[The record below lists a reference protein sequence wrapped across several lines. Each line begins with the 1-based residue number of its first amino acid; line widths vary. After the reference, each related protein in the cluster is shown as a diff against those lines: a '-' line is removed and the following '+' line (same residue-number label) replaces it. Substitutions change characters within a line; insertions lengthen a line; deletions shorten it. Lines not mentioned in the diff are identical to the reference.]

1 MTIEFSNFSFR
12 YESLDKPTLKNINLR
27 IEKGEKIVI
36 IGPSGS
42 GKSTLGQCLNGL
54 IPHAIKGETSGQLTI
69 NGQDTAPFDMHQFTE
84 QVGTVLQDTDSQFVG
99 LSIGEDI
106 AFALENQ
113 LMSNIDMYPLVK
125 ATAKMVDLEQML
137 DRSPHDL
144 SGGQKQRVS
153 LAGILVDDVD
163 ILLFDEPLAALDP
176 KTGKKTIEIIDD
188 LHRETGKTIIIIEH
202 RLEDVLHR
210 SVDRIILM
218 ESGEIIADTTPDEIL
233 ASPLLEEY
241 GIREPLYLSALKE
254 AGCAIEGNAKPS
266 SLSTLPLAQY
276 QTAVSAW
283 FEASKATNVEKQA
296 ETLLA
301 VRNLTYSYDGEKNAL
316 EDVSFDVKRGEF
328 VSVLGKNGSGKSTIT
343 KLVMGVIEPDQGSM
357 ILNGQDLNEL
367 TIFERSQ
374 KVGVV
379 MQNPNHMIS
388 HHMIFDEVAFGLRN
402 RGVEEKQVEAKVL
415 EVLELCGLSKYRH
428 WPIEALSY
436 GQKKR
441 VTIAS
446 ILALEPELLILDE
459 PTAGQDYRNY
469 TSILSF
475 IEKLNRELGIT
486 VMIISHDMHLVLEY
500 TTRSIVIA
508 DSKLVADAPMTEV
521 FSSPALLDQANLA
534 TTSLYELATEL
545 GIKNTNDFMQHFIDV
560 EKACRERENKSD
572 IQASEAQDSQNN
584 DAKDIEKVVA

>member
-1 MTIEFSNFSFR
+1 MTIAFSNFSFR

-54 IPHAIKGETSGQLTI
+54 IPHAIKGEVTGSLEI
-69 NGQDTAPFDMHQFTE
+69 NGKNISDFSMHDYTE

-113 LMSNIDMYPLVK
+113 LVSNIDMYPLVK
-125 ATAKMVDLEQML
+125 STAKMVDLADML

-163 ILLFDEPLAALDP
+163 ILLFDEPLASLDP
-176 KTGKKTIEIIDD
+176 KTGKATIEIIDQ
-188 LHRETGKTIIIIEH
+188 LHKETNKTIVIIEH

-210 SVDRIILM
+210 DIDRVILM
-218 ESGEIIADTTPDEIL
+218 ERGEIVADMTPDEIL
-233 ASPLLEEY
+233 ASELLETH
-241 GIREPLYLSALKE
+241 GIREPLYLSALK
-254 AGCAIEGNAKPS
+254 AAKALLTS
-266 SLSTLPLAQY
+266 EDKLSNLKALDYKRFRPAVQAWFAERPTPVAEKQY
-276 QTAVSAW
+276 QP
-283 FEASKATNVEKQA
+283 
-296 ETLLA
+296 LLE
-301 VRNLTYSYDGEKNAL
+301 VHGLTYSYDGEKNAL
-316 EDVSFDVKRGEF
+316 EDVSFKIGKGEF
-328 VSVLGKNGSGKSTIT
+328 VSILGKNGSGKSTIT
-343 KLVMGVIEPDQGSM
+343 KLIMGVIDADSGSSY
-357 ILNGQDLNEL
+357 LNGEDLSEL
-367 TIFERSQ
+367 SIFERSQ

-402 RGVEEKQVEAKVL
+402 RGVAEQEIKEKVEN
-415 EVLELCGLSKYRH
+415 VLELCGLSKFRH

-446 ILALEPELLILDE
+446 ILVLEPELLILDE

-469 TSILSF
+469 TSMLAF
-475 IEKLNRELGIT
+475 IQKLNRELGIT
-486 VMIISHDMHLVLEY
+486 VVIISHDMHLVLEY

-508 DSKLVADAPMTEV
+508 DSKLIANAAMTEV
-521 FSSPALLDQANLA
+521 FSQPSLLERANLC
-534 TTSLYELATEL
+534 TTSIYELATMMK
-545 GIKNTNDFMQHFIDV
+545 IDDTNAFMQYFIDY
-560 EKACRERENKSD
+560 ERS
-572 IQASEAQDSQNN
+572 AQ
-584 DAKDIEKVVA
+584 

>member
-176 KTGKKTIEIIDD
+176 KTGKKTIEIIDV

-254 AGCAIEGNAKPS
+254 AGCAIEGDAKPS
-266 SLSTLPLAQY
+266 SLRTLPLAQY
-276 QTAVSAW
+276 QSAVSAW

-316 EDVSFDVKRGEF
+316 EDVSFDVRRGEF

-402 RGVEEKQVEAKVL
+402 RGVEENQIEAKVL

-469 TSILSF
+469 TSMLSF
-475 IEKLNRELGIT
+475 IEELNRELGIT

-508 DSKLVADAPMTEV
+508 DSKLIADAPMTEV

-545 GIKNTNDFMQHFIDV
+545 GIENTNDFMQHFIDV
-560 EKACRERENKSD
+560 EKARRERDDKAD
-572 IQASEAQDSQNN
+572 VQPSEAQDSQNN
-584 DAKDIEKVVA
+584 DVKNIEKVVA

>member
-12 YESLDKPTLKNINLR
+12 YESLDKPTLRNINLR

-54 IPHAIKGETSGQLTI
+54 IPHAIKGEVSGSLTI
-69 NGQDTAPFDMHQFTE
+69 NGQETATFAMHQFTE

-113 LMSNIDMYPLVK
+113 LTSNIEMYSLVK

-137 DRSPHDL
+137 QRSPHDL

-176 KTGKKTIEIIDD
+176 KTGKRTIEIIDE
-188 LHRETGKTIIIIEH
+188 LHRKTGKTVVIIEH

-210 SVDRIILM
+210 HVDRIILM
-218 ESGEIIADTTPDEIL
+218 DGGEIIADTTPDELL
-233 ASPLLEEY
+233 ASPLLAQY
-241 GIREPLYLSALKE
+241 GIREPLYLTALKS
-254 AGCAIEGNAKPS
+254 AGCHLALDDHPS
-266 SLSTLPLAQY
+266 SLSELPLANY
-276 QTAVSAW
+276 QHAMADW
-283 FEASKATNVEKQA
+283 FHQA
-296 ETLLA
+296 NTTSNHIRSETLLD

-316 EDVSFDVKRGEF
+316 EGVSFNVQRGEF
-328 VSVLGKNGSGKSTIT
+328 VSILGKNGSGKSTIT
-343 KLVMGVIEPDQGSM
+343 KLIMGVIEPDDGTM
-357 ILNGQDLNEL
+357 HLNGQDLSEL

-402 RGVEEKQVEAKVL
+402 RGWEEQQVNDKVL

-469 TSILSF
+469 TSMLSF

-486 VMIISHDMHLVLEY
+486 VVIISHDMHLVLEY

-508 DSKLVADAPMTEV
+508 DSQLVADAPMTDV
-521 FSSPALLDQANLA
+521 FSNPALLDQANLT
-534 TTSLYELATEL
+534 TTSLYELATRLNMAE
-545 GIKNTNDFMQHFIDV
+545 TNAFMQHFIDV
-560 EKACRERENKSD
+560 EKASRLEKTVERN
-572 IQASEAQDSQNN
+572 
-584 DAKDIEKVVA
+584 VA

>member
-1 MTIEFSNFSFR
+1 MTIAFSNFSFR

-54 IPHAIKGETSGQLTI
+54 IPHATKGEVTGKLEMSGK
-69 NGQDTAPFDMHQFTE
+69 ACASFSMHDFTE

-125 ATAKMVDLEQML
+125 STAKMVDLADML
-137 DRSPHDL
+137 ERSPHDL

-153 LAGILVDDVD
+153 LAGILVDEVD
-163 ILLFDEPLAALDP
+163 TLLFDEPLASLDP
-176 KTGKKTIEIIDD
+176 KTGKATIEIIDQ
-188 LHRETGKTIIIIEH
+188 LHRETNKTVIIIEH

-210 SVDRIILM
+210 HVDRVILM
-218 ESGEIIADTTPDEIL
+218 DQGEIISDSTPDELL
-233 ASPLLEEY
+233 ASGLLEKH
-241 GIREPLYLSALKE
+241 GIREPLYLSALK
-254 AGCAIEGNAKPS
+254 AAQVPLSAKDTLS
-266 SLSTLPLAQY
+266 NLKSLDYKAFRPTVQGWFNQRPPAQ
-276 QTAVSAW
+276 A
-283 FEASKATNVEKQA
+283 EKQY
-296 ETLLA
+296 TPLLE
-301 VRNLTYSYDGEKNAL
+301 VHGLTYSYDGEKNAL
-316 EDVSFDVKRGEF
+316 EDVSFKIGKGEF
-328 VSVLGKNGSGKSTIT
+328 VSILGKNGSGKSTIT
-343 KLVMGVIEPDQGSM
+343 KLIMGVIEADSGSAY
-357 ILNGQDLNEL
+357 LNGEDLSTL
-367 TIFERSQ
+367 SIFERSQ

-402 RGVEEKQVEAKVL
+402 RGIDEESIKQKVES
-415 EVLELCGLSKYRH
+415 VLELCGLSKFRH

-441 VTIAS
+441 VTIAA
-446 ILALEPELLILDE
+446 ILVLEPELLILDE

-469 TSILSF
+469 TSMLAF
-475 IEKLNRELGIT
+475 IQKLNRELGIT
-486 VMIISHDMHLVLEY
+486 VVIISHDMHLVLEY

-508 DSKLVADAPMTEV
+508 DSKLIANAPMTEV
-521 FSSPALLDQANLA
+521 FSQPSLLDRANLC
-534 TTSLYELATEL
+534 TTSIYELATMMKIED
-545 GIKNTNDFMQHFIDV
+545 TNAFMQYFIDY
-560 EKACRERENKSD
+560 ERSA
-572 IQASEAQDSQNN
+572 I
-584 DAKDIEKVVA
+584 

>member
-276 QTAVSAW
+276 QSAVSAW

-357 ILNGQDLNEL
+357 LLNGQDLNEL

-469 TSILSF
+469 TSMLSF

-508 DSKLVADAPMTEV
+508 DSKLIADAPMTEV

-534 TTSLYELATEL
+534 TTSLYELAAEL
-545 GIKNTNDFMQHFIDV
+545 GIENTNDFMQHFIDV
-560 EKACRERENKSD
+560 EKARRERENNAD

-584 DAKDIEKVVA
+584 DAKNIEKVVA

>member
-54 IPHAIKGETSGQLTI
+54 IPHAIKGETTGKLEI
-69 NGQDTAPFDMHQFTE
+69 AGQDSASFSMHDFTE

-113 LMSNIDMYPLVK
+113 LMSSIDMYPLVK
-125 ATAKMVDLEQML
+125 STAKMVDLADML

-153 LAGILVDDVD
+153 LAGILVDEVD
-163 ILLFDEPLAALDP
+163 TLLFDEPLASLDP
-176 KTGKKTIEIIDD
+176 KTGKATIEIIDQ
-188 LHRETGKTIIIIEH
+188 LHRETNKTVIIIEH

-210 SVDRIILM
+210 HVDRVILM
-218 ESGEIIADTTPDEIL
+218 DLGEIISDSTPDELL
-233 ASPLLEEY
+233 ASGLLEKH
-241 GIREPLYLSALKE
+241 GIREPLYLSALK
-254 AGCAIEGNAKPS
+254 AAQVPLSAKDTLS
-266 SLSTLPLAQY
+266 NLKSLNYKAFRPTVQGWFNQRPPAQ
-276 QTAVSAW
+276 A
-283 FEASKATNVEKQA
+283 EKQY
-296 ETLLA
+296 TPLLE
-301 VRNLTYSYDGEKNAL
+301 VHGLTYSYDGEKNAL
-316 EDVSFDVKRGEF
+316 EDVSFKIGQGEF
-328 VSVLGKNGSGKSTIT
+328 VSILGKNGSGKSTIT
-343 KLVMGVIEPDQGSM
+343 KLIMGVIEADSGSAY
-357 ILNGQDLNEL
+357 LNGEDLSTL
-367 TIFERSQ
+367 SIFERSQ

-402 RGVEEKQVEAKVL
+402 RGIDEATIKEKVES
-415 EVLELCGLSKYRH
+415 VLELCGLSKFRH

-441 VTIAS
+441 VTIAA
-446 ILALEPELLILDE
+446 ILVLEPELLILDE

-469 TSILSF
+469 TSMLAF
-475 IEKLNRELGIT
+475 IQKLNKELGIT
-486 VMIISHDMHLVLEY
+486 VVIISHDMHLVLEY

-508 DSKLVADAPMTEV
+508 DSKLIANAPMTEV
-521 FSSPALLDQANLA
+521 FSQPSLLDRANLC
-534 TTSLYELATEL
+534 TTSIYELATMMKIED
-545 GIKNTNDFMQHFIDV
+545 TNAFMQYFIDY
-560 EKACRERENKSD
+560 ERS
-572 IQASEAQDSQNN
+572 SL
-584 DAKDIEKVVA
+584 

>member
-12 YESLDKPTLKNINLR
+12 YESLDKPTLRNINLR

-54 IPHAIKGETSGQLTI
+54 IPHAIKGEVSGSLTI
-69 NGQDTAPFDMHQFTE
+69 NGQETATFAMHQFTE

-113 LMSNIDMYPLVK
+113 LTANIEMYSLVK

-137 DRSPHDL
+137 QRSPHDL

-176 KTGKKTIEIIDD
+176 KTGKRTIEIIDE
-188 LHRETGKTIIIIEH
+188 LHRKTGKTVVIIEH

-210 SVDRIILM
+210 HVDRIILM
-218 ESGEIIADTTPDEIL
+218 EGGEIMADTTPDELL
-233 ASPLLEEY
+233 ASPLLAQY
-241 GIREPLYLSALKE
+241 GIREPLYLTALKS
-254 AGCAIEGNAKPS
+254 AGCHLALDDHPS
-266 SLSTLPLAQY
+266 SLSELPLANY
-276 QTAVSAW
+276 QHAMADW
-283 FEASKATNVEKQA
+283 FHQA
-296 ETLLA
+296 NTTSNHIRSETLLD

-316 EDVSFDVKRGEF
+316 EGVSFNVQRGEF
-328 VSVLGKNGSGKSTIT
+328 VSILGKNGSGKSTIT
-343 KLVMGVIEPDQGSM
+343 KLIMGVIEPDDGTM
-357 ILNGQDLNEL
+357 HLNGQDLSEL

-402 RGVEEKQVEAKVL
+402 RGWDEQQVNDKVL

-469 TSILSF
+469 TSMLSF

-486 VMIISHDMHLVLEY
+486 VVIISHDMHLVLEY

-508 DSKLVADAPMTEV
+508 DSQLVADAPMTDV
-521 FSSPALLDQANLA
+521 FSNPALLDRANLT
-534 TTSLYELATEL
+534 TTSLYELATRLNIAE
-545 GIKNTNDFMQHFIDV
+545 TNAFMQHFIDV
-560 EKACRERENKSD
+560 EKTSRLEKTVERN
-572 IQASEAQDSQNN
+572 
-584 DAKDIEKVVA
+584 VA

>member
-54 IPHAIKGETSGQLTI
+54 IPHAIKGETSGKLTI

-137 DRSPHDL
+137 ERSPHDL

-176 KTGKKTIEIIDD
+176 KTGKKTIEIIDE

-254 AGCAIEGNAKPS
+254 AGCAIEGDAKPS
-266 SLSTLPLAQY
+266 SLNTLPLAQY
-276 QTAVSAW
+276 QTAVSTW

-469 TSILSF
+469 TSMLSF

-508 DSKLVADAPMTEV
+508 DSKLITDAPMTEV

-545 GIKNTNDFMQHFIDV
+545 GIENTNDFMQHFIDV
-560 EKACRERENKSD
+560 EKARRERENKAD
-572 IQASEAQDSQNN
+572 LQTSEAQDSQNN
-584 DAKDIEKVVA
+584 DAKNIKKVVA

>member
-54 IPHAIKGETSGQLTI
+54 ISHAIKGETSGQLTI

-153 LAGILVDDVD
+153 LAGILVDDVNT
-163 ILLFDEPLAALDP
+163 LLFDEPLAALDP

-233 ASPLLEEY
+233 ASPLLKEY

-254 AGCAIEGNAKPS
+254 AGCAIESDAKPS

-276 QTAVSAW
+276 QSTVSAW
-283 FEASKATNVEKQA
+283 FEASQVAEVATPTD
-296 ETLLA
+296 TLLE
-301 VRNLTYSYDGEKNAL
+301 VRDLTYSYDGEKNAL
-316 EDVSFDVKRGEF
+316 EGVSFDVKRGEF
-328 VSVLGKNGSGKSTIT
+328 LSVLGKNGSGKSTIT
-343 KLVMGVIEPDQGSM
+343 KLVMGVIEPDNGSM

-367 TIFERSQ
+367 SIFERSQ

-469 TSILSF
+469 TSMLSF

-508 DSKLVADAPMTEV
+508 DSKLIADAPMTEV
-521 FSSPALLDQANLA
+521 FSNTVLLDQANLT

-545 GIKNTNDFMQHFIDV
+545 GIENTNDFMQHFIDV
-560 EKACRERENKSD
+560 EKARRERENNAD
-572 IQASEAQDSQNN
+572 IQASKAQDSQNN
-584 DAKDIEKVVA
+584 DAKNIEKVVA

>member
-84 QVGTVLQDTDSQFVG
+84 KVGTVLQDTDSQFVG

-218 ESGEIIADTTPDEIL
+218 ESGEIIADTKPDEIL

-254 AGCAIEGNAKPS
+254 AGCAIEGDAKPS

-276 QTAVSAW
+276 QSTVSAW
-283 FEASKATNVEKQA
+283 FEASQVAEVATPTD
-296 ETLLA
+296 TLLE
-301 VRNLTYSYDGEKNAL
+301 VRDLTYSYDGEKNAL
-316 EDVSFDVKRGEF
+316 EGVSFDVKRGEF
-328 VSVLGKNGSGKSTIT
+328 LSVLGKNGSGKSTIT

-469 TSILSF
+469 TSMLSF

-508 DSKLVADAPMTEV
+508 DSKLIADAPMIEV

-545 GIKNTNDFMQHFIDV
+545 GIENTNDFMQHFIDV
-560 EKACRERENKSD
+560 EKARRERENNAD
-572 IQASEAQDSQNN
+572 IQASKAQDSQNN
-584 DAKDIEKVVA
+584 DAKNIEKVVA

>member
-254 AGCAIEGNAKPS
+254 AGCAIEGDAKPS

-469 TSILSF
+469 TSMLSF

-508 DSKLVADAPMTEV
+508 DSKLIADAPMTEV

-560 EKACRERENKSD
+560 EKARRERENNAD

-584 DAKDIEKVVA
+584 DAKNIEKVVA

>member
-54 IPHAIKGETSGQLTI
+54 IPHAIKGETSGKLTI

-113 LMSNIDMYPLVK
+113 LTSNIDMYPLVK

-137 DRSPHDL
+137 ERSPHDL

-176 KTGKKTIEIIDD
+176 KTGKKTIEIIDE

-254 AGCAIEGNAKPS
+254 AGCAIEGDAKPS
-266 SLSTLPLAQY
+266 SLNTLPLAQY
-276 QTAVSAW
+276 QTAVSTW
-283 FEASKATNVEKQA
+283 FEVSKATNVEKQA

-388 HHMIFDEVAFGLRN
+388 HHMIFAEVAFGLRN

-469 TSILSF
+469 TSMLSF

-508 DSKLVADAPMTEV
+508 DSKLIADAPMIEV

-545 GIKNTNDFMQHFIDV
+545 GIENTNGFMQHFIDV
-560 EKACRERENKSD
+560 EKARRERDNKAD
-572 IQASEAQDSQNN
+572 VQPSEAQDSQNN
-584 DAKDIEKVVA
+584 DVKNIEKVVA